1 MVLLG
6 CQLCPSYTVSNTAF
20 QASRTQQALGSA
32 RGSTPPFVVSGFAGI
47 SVVQTVGSPLGRYSY
62 VNREVGT
69 LSWGIWMFSSCPS
82 TWLCRRSQCTN
93 CTLGHLSSGSVLRAT
108 AEAVTGPRWS
118 SLSDVSRGVRSYG
131 IAWHERTALC
141 CSVGIYL
148 QFNPSH
154 CFECWI

>member
-62 VNREVGT
+62 VNREVAEVYECLVPAHQPGCAGD
-69 LSWGIWMFSSCPS
+69 LNVQIA
-82 TWLCRRSQCTN
+82 
-93 CTLGHLSSGSVLRAT
+93 HSV
-108 AEAVTGPRWS
+108 
-118 SLSDVSRGVRSYG
+118 
-131 IAWHERTALC
+131 
-141 CSVGIYL
+141 IYL
-148 QFNPSH
+148 LVVFYGEQRKL
-154 CFECWI
+154 